1 MLLGF
6 VDEFQEAVQEGEVPG
21 TAALFELS
29 MLASGVAAE
38 GALTISKRIKLLRSI
53 FSIGSTE
60 SDLKTLEKYQ
70 RKLSRALEQIQNV
83 RASEKMPGS
92 VTASFEGLHLSHG
105 ELCDAAAFWVQSFGE
120 SPRSV
125 KWGQFTRAFARYY
138 SKKIPTQAMHQV
150 VGRLK
155 RRVKQD
161 DEVWDDF

>member
-6 VDEFQEAVQEGEVPG
+6 ADEFQEAVQEGEVPG

-70 RKLSRALEQIQNV
+70 V
-83 RASEKMPGS
+83 R
-92 VTASFEGLHLSHG
+92 
-105 ELCDAAAFWVQSFGE
+105 
-120 SPRSV
+120 
-125 KWGQFTRAFARYY
+125 
-138 SKKIPTQAMHQV
+138 TQ
-150 VGRLK
+150 L
-155 RRVKQD
+155 
-161 DEVWDDF
+161 